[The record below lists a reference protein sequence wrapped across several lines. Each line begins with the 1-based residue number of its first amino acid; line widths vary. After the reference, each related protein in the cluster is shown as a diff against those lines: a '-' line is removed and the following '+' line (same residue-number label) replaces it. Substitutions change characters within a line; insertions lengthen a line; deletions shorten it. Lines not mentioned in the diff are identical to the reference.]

1 MPLADAGAPPMAMT
15 AFDVVNRAELD
26 LGAIA
31 HNTREIGR
39 LVGPERRIVACLKS
53 NAHGFGLMEVATT
66 VLAAGADAVA
76 IVNLGDAV
84 CLREGGVSSPIMLYA
99 GMIADERTAAV
110 VDELD
115 LMPTVLDLKS
125 AGIFS
130 AQAKRE
136 VRCLVKVDVGLQR
149 LGLDPRE
156 VVDFVRELV
165 RLPRIVFHGL
175 YTHMHVIGGAAAER
189 YLNWQ
194 FQRFTDV
201 VAALERAGLPPPLR
215 LAASSSVLALSTAM
229 NLNAV
234 DPGRLFYGLLP
245 PTEALGSCRFRP
257 AFRRLSSRLVQVKPV
272 VRPAFADLAP
282 FPVREGLR
290 MGIAPIGRSDGM
302 EALAADHVLVGG
314 RRAPILMRPSLEHTR
329 IDLTDIPG
337 AAVGDE
343 VVIIGRQGEAEITP
357 ADVTGRLAMDPG
369 ELAVGLRGSIE
380 RWYQY
385 ETPSP

>member
-1 MPLADAGAPPMAMT
+1 MPLAEAAAPPMAMT
-15 AFDVVNRAELD
+15 AFDAANRVELD

-31 HNTREIGR
+31 HNTREIRR

-76 IVNLGDAV
+76 IVSLGDAV
-84 CLREGGVSSPIMLYA
+84 CLREEGVSNPIMLYA

-110 VDELD
+110 VDELE
-115 LMPTVLDLKS
+115 LMPTVLDLNS

-189 YLNWQ
+189 YLDWQ
-194 FQRFTDV
+194 FHRFTDV

-229 NLNAV
+229 NLNAI
-234 DPGRLFYGLLP
+234 DPGTPVLRPASPDRGAGKLPVPAGLP
-245 PTEALGSCRFRP
+245 PLVEPARAGEAGRASRVRRPRAVPRPRGTAHGYRADRAVGRHGGAVGGSCASARSPRAYPHAALSGAHPHRP
-257 AFRRLSSRLVQVKPV
+257 
-272 VRPAFADLAP
+272 D
-282 FPVREGLR
+282 
-290 MGIAPIGRSDGM
+290 
-302 EALAADHVLVGG
+302 
-314 RRAPILMRPSLEHTR
+314 
-329 IDLTDIPG
+329 
-337 AAVGDE
+337 
-343 VVIIGRQGEAEITP
+343 
-357 ADVTGRLAMDPG
+357 
-369 ELAVGLRGSIE
+369 
-380 RWYQY
+380 
-385 ETPSP
+385 

>member
-1 MPLADAGAPPMAMT
+1 MSLAEAAAPPLALTDVDA
-15 AFDVVNRAELD
+15 VNRVELD

-31 HNTREIGR
+31 QNTREIRR

-53 NAHGFGLMEVATT
+53 NAHGFGLIEVAAT

-84 CLREGGVSSPIMLYA
+84 RLREAGVSSPIMLYA
-99 GMIADERTAAV
+99 GMIPDDRTAAV
-110 VDELD
+110 VDELE
-115 LMPTVLDLKS
+115 LMPTVLDLRS

-136 VRCLVKVDVGLQR
+136 VRCLVKIDVGLQR

-156 VVDFVRELV
+156 AVDFIRELV
-165 RLPRIVFHGL
+165 RLPRLVFHGL
-175 YTHMHVIGGAAAER
+175 YTHMHVIGGATAER
-189 YLNWQ
+189 YLDWQ
-194 FQRFTDV
+194 FRRFTDV
-201 VAALERAGLPPPLR
+201 AAALERAGLPAPLR
-215 LAASSSVLALSTAM
+215 FAASSSVLALSTAM

-234 DPGRLFYGLLP
+234 DPGRLFYGLLA
-245 PTEALGSCRFRP
+245 PTEALGGCAFRP
-257 AFRRLSSRLVQVKPV
+257 AFRCLSSRLVQVKQV
-272 VRPAFADLAP
+272 VRSAFADLAP

-290 MGIAPIGRSDGM
+290 MGVAPIGRSDGM
-302 EALAADHVLVGG
+302 EALSTGHVLVRG

-329 IDLTDIPG
+329 IDLTDVPC
-337 AAVGDE
+337 ATVGDE

-380 RWYQY
+380 RRHIAP
-385 ETPSP
+385 T